1 MDSVRSPH
9 EPQDRTSDK
18 LKRLAIFNDKSADKT
33 SPDKTFGMTQTKK
46 DKIVVI
52 KSTTLPHASTAPAVL
67 IGMSHRVDVKDILSN
82 RTLDSNIRSLDML
95 LSFMGH
101 ALYAKLRSDF
111 GKTRSCRPCLAST
124 LDVCTTSDS
133 CPTLIPD

>member
-1 MDSVRSPH
+1 M
-9 EPQDRTSDK
+9 
-18 LKRLAIFNDKSADKT
+18 
-33 SPDKTFGMTQTKK
+33 
-46 DKIVVI
+46 VI
-52 KSTTLPHASTAPAVL
+52 KPTTLHHASTAPAVL
-67 IGMSHRVDVKDILSN
+67 IGMSHRVDVKDILSH

-133 CPTLIPD
+133 RPTLIPD

>member
-1 MDSVRSPH
+1 M
-9 EPQDRTSDK
+9 
-18 LKRLAIFNDKSADKT
+18 
-33 SPDKTFGMTQTKK
+33 
-46 DKIVVI
+46 VI
-52 KSTTLPHASTAPAVL
+52 KPTTLHHASTAPAAPN
-67 IGMSHRVDVKDILSN
+67 GMSYRVDMKDILSH

-124 LDVCTTSDS
+124 FGVCTTSDS
-133 CPTLIPD
+133 RPTLIPD

>member
-1 MDSVRSPH
+1 M
-9 EPQDRTSDK
+9 
-18 LKRLAIFNDKSADKT
+18 
-33 SPDKTFGMTQTKK
+33 
-46 DKIVVI
+46 VI
-52 KSTTLPHASTAPAVL
+52 KPTTLHHASTAPAVL
-67 IGMSHRVDVKDILSN
+67 IGMSHRVDVKDILSH

-124 LDVCTTSDS
+124 FGVCTTSDS
-133 CPTLIPD
+133 RPTLIPD

>member
-1 MDSVRSPH
+1 M
-9 EPQDRTSDK
+9 
-18 LKRLAIFNDKSADKT
+18 
-33 SPDKTFGMTQTKK
+33 
-46 DKIVVI
+46 VI
-52 KSTTLPHASTAPAVL
+52 KPTTLHHASTAPEVL
-67 IGMSHRVDVKDILSN
+67 IGMSHRVDVKDILIR

-124 LDVCTTSDS
+124 FGVCTTSDS
-133 CPTLIPD
+133 RPTLIPD